1 MAIFFFDNV
10 WSSCWIDISTGLFK
24 SSITDESQLLSI
36 IDQIEEIDIQ
46 NLLPFLSN
54 FKGIERRMDIYKLDS
69 KVVIDDYAEELEE
82 DYGDNIKFVKG
93 RSEIH
98 EPTWRI
104 DL

>member
-1 MAIFFFDNV
+1 MKDGHRV
-10 WSSCWIDISTGLFK
+10 YV
-24 SSITDESQLLSI
+24 Q
-36 IDQIEEIDIQ
+36 EID
-46 NLLPFLSN
+46 
-54 FKGIERRMDIYKLDS
+54 
-69 KVVIDDYAEELEE
+69 VVIDDYAEELEE